1 MKTRKNSQHQCL
13 PKAAWF
19 FGFPSVF
26 YFSALTDPHC
36 RSVIKNVHK
45 PPE

>member
-1 MKTRKNSQHQCL
+1 MKTRNHSQYQNL

-19 FGFPSVF
+19 FGFSSVF